1 MGGEQIP
8 PRKWHFL
15 GGNTWAFPDLPVA
28 DIFNVIRE
36 DAATMQYFSNVQ
48 KVHIALSLGILT
60 IKRRKVLRNVSWV
73 CLLATSF
80 SPFPRVDINGTYK
93 KTAKNKFYVMIFLKK

>member
-60 IKRRKVLRNVSWV
+60 IKKERHLGMYAGCVS
-73 CLLATSF
+73 C
-80 SPFPRVDINGTYK
+80 
-93 KTAKNKFYVMIFLKK
+93 NKFLPISQS